1 MEEKDIIIEFL
12 TKSGFKENG
21 RNAYLNEKIGTI
33 FIRQWSIQVVFFQI
47 FELGEKHHAKKVRD
61 ILKINEATEC
71 YIFNPQV

>member
-1 MEEKDIIIEFL
+1 MEDKDIIIEFL
-12 TKSGFKENG
+12 EKSGFKENG

-33 FIRQWSIQVVFFQI
+33 FIRQWNIQVVFFQI

-61 ILKINEATEC
+61 VLMLKDAVET